1 MDLVNRYS
9 RNSAAPSWS
18 AYRLRVLAYT
28 GLPPGV
34 LGKLSAIDV
43 ELAGAVVHLPARL
56 KGDEVEARSIP
67 LTAQGVAAFRAFAAI
82 GAWGSFNVAG
92 VNRAWRSAARRAG
105 FVDERGKVSTHVYDL
120 RHSFGTML
128 YRETR
133 DLATV
138 GRFLGHADGSKET
151 LRYALGARRDVDIAA
166 AALVSA
172 RFAAA
177 IVTEQRR
184 RAGIQVSA

>member
-1 MDLVNRYS
+1 
-9 RNSAAPSWS
+9 
-18 AYRLRVLAYT
+18 
-28 GLPPGV
+28 
-34 LGKLSAIDV
+34 
-43 ELAGAVVHLPARL
+43 
-56 KGDEVEARSIP
+56 
-67 LTAQGVAAFRAFAAI
+67 
-82 GAWGSFNVAG
+82 
-92 VNRAWRSAARRAG
+92 
-105 FVDERGKVSTHVYDL
+105 
-120 RHSFGTML
+120 ML